1 MQLKDVMTPEVE
13 AADFNIT
20 LQEAAAKMKTL
31 DVGALPIREGL
42 HLVGMLTDRD
52 ITIRAVAEGLDP
64 KQTAVAEV
72 MTAEIVYG
80 YEDQDVRDA
89 AHLMAKEQIRRLPV
103 LNRQDELV
111 GIVSLGDL
119 AVDTADDQLM
129 GEVLEEISEPARP
142 RNR

>member
-1 MQLKDVMTPEVE
+1 
-13 AADFNIT
+13 
-20 LQEAAAKMKTL
+20 
-31 DVGALPIREGL
+31 
-42 HLVGMLTDRD
+42 
-52 ITIRAVAEGLDP
+52 
-64 KQTAVAEV
+64 
-72 MTAEIVYG
+72 
-80 YEDQDVRDA
+80 
-89 AHLMAKEQIRRLPV
+89 MAKEQIRRLPV

>member
-1 MQLKDVMTPEVE
+1 MSNNLIYKRSLDMQLKDVMTPEVE

-80 YEDQDVRDA
+80 
-89 AHLMAKEQIRRLPV
+89 
-103 LNRQDELV
+103 
-111 GIVSLGDL
+111 
-119 AVDTADDQLM
+119 
-129 GEVLEEISEPARP
+129 
-142 RNR
+142 